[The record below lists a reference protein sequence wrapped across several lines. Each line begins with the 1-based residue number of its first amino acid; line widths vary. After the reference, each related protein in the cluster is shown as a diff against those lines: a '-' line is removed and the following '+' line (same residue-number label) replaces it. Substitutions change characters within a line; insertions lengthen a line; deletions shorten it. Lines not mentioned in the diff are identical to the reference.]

1 MNNAVIVLAMH
12 GAPPIDFPKGEFAEM
27 MGLQMR
33 LESIPG
39 PERAPLERR
48 HADLEAKMRSW
59 PRTAE
64 NDPFYAGS
72 LDLADHLS
80 RETGLQ
86 VILGFNEFCAPSLDE
101 ALEQAMQADVRK
113 VLVVTTMMTPGG
125 EHSEMDIPQAIQ
137 RARQRH
143 PLVEVVYPWP
153 FAVDQV
159 AAFLASQIAPYVEI
173 IDPYGGLAG

>member
-33 LESIPG
+33 LESIQG